1 MRPVL
6 LNPNQITDVT
16 QPVALFTSDQ
26 VSLLQLIKNWGREE
40 TRDRE
45 DNHTLAHTLD
55 REYKC
60 THLRSRGTHRCEG
73 LANQG

>member
-6 LNPNQITDVT
+6 LNPNQIIDVT

-26 VSLLQLIKNWGREE
+26 VSLLQLIKDWGREE
-40 TRDRE
+40 TRYRE

-55 REYKC
+55 REYKR
-60 THLRSRGTHRCEG
+60 TLLRSEG
-73 LANQG
+73 YS